1 MSTKRNIPVLK
12 NWMHKAGVAALLSTT
27 AVMTCMASV
36 ASAQS
41 TQPGTQLDTVVVI
54 GKNENNTGVSL
65 ATKDAAVVVTGAEL
79 DQVGPAD
86 LQDVFGLQTAVSVGN
101 STPTSQK
108 IFLHGIEELHLNVQ
122 IDGAR
127 QSNNLFH
134 HNGGTLID
142 PSLLKAVEVN
152 TGVAPADA
160 GPHALAGA
168 IRFETVDVDDL
179 LAPGEKMGG
188 TIGVSYDSNSE
199 TFTAS
204 GSVYARSSG
213 FEALLAGSFADG
225 DDYTNGAGEVEPWT
239 AASLKSGL
247 AKLAYQ
253 STGGDRL
260 EVSTEYV
267 EDAGIRP
274 HRANFTDVLGRNNDP
289 LYTKLSRHTTTL
301 SYETKKPTKNYDPTV
316 KLYFN
321 EARLF
326 RDTSFDA
333 KVESL
338 GGKVENNFK
347 TSSGKITVGADFYND
362 AASNEILD
370 PAHLSY
376 GGTFKEKATNIG
388 IYAQARV
395 TAIDG
400 IRFSFGARGDYQ
412 QFEGV
417 DGSEFDNFGF
427 SPNGTVE
434 IDANKNLTFFG
445 GVSRTFGGIKLT
457 EIALISGET
466 AGRGGNYTPGYDQNI
481 NPEWATNYKFGA
493 RYNKGG
499 WSAEGYYF
507 DTKIEDVNYQYAS
520 AARGNIGELESKG
533 VDLSAKYSWSNAY
546 LGFKYSHIDVTL
558 NDAPLSPNDFYLGT
572 PIGDIFKL
580 YGAYQWQNIGLTV
593 GFAATM
599 TLDLKETS
607 APAGELEGATVV
619 NAFAEWK
626 PKQVEGLTLRAE
638 VNNVFDEQYT
648 DRATNGVGYTGP
660 GPIIDPLHEP
670 GRSVKIGGKL
680 KF

>member
-1 MSTKRNIPVLK
+1 MSTGGNSLFSNSWISKIG
-12 NWMHKAGVAALLSTT
+12 AAALLSTT
-27 AVMTCMASV
+27 ALVTCAVSV

-41 TQPGTQLDTVVVI
+41 IQLERIVVV
-54 GKNENNTGVSL
+54 GESDSKAGVSL
-65 ATKDAAVVVTGAEL
+65 ATKDSSVVISGAEL
-79 DQVGPAD
+79 EQSGPSD
-86 LQDVFGLQTAVSVGN
+86 LQDVFGLQTAISVGN

-160 GPHALAGA
+160 GPHALGGA

-179 LAPGEKMGG
+179 LEPGRKMGG

-199 TFTAS
+199 TFTTS

-225 DDYTNGAGEVEPWT
+225 NDYTNGSGEVEPWT

-253 STGGDRL
+253 ADNGDRL
-260 EVSTEYV
+260 EVSTEYN

-274 HRANFTDVLGRNNDP
+274 HRGNFSSVVGRDNGP

-301 SYETKKPTKNYDPTV
+301 NYETKKPTKNYDPTV

-326 RDTSFDA
+326 RDGSFDA

-362 AASNEILD
+362 EGINEILD
-370 PAHLSY
+370 PGHPSH
-376 GGTFKEKATNIG
+376 GGTFKETATNIG
-388 IYAQARV
+388 IYTQARV

-412 QFEGV
+412 KFEGV
-417 DGSEFDNFGF
+417 DGSEFENFGF

-434 IDANKNLTFFG
+434 IDANNNLTFFA
-445 GVSRTFGGIKLT
+445 GVARTFGGIKLT

-493 RYNKGG
+493 RYKKGG
-499 WSAEGYYF
+499 WSAEAYYF
-507 DTKIEDVNYQYAS
+507 DTSIEDVNNQYADR
-520 AARGNIGELESKG
+520 ARGNIGELETKG
-533 VDLSAKYSWSNAY
+533 VDVAAKYSWSNAY
-546 LGFKYSHIDVTL
+546 LAFKYSHIDATL
-558 NDAPLSPNDFYLGT
+558 NGVPLGTNDFYLGT

-580 YGAYQWQNIGLTV
+580 SGAYQWQNVGLTV
-593 GFAATM
+593 GFDATL
-599 TLDLKETS
+599 TLDLEETS
-607 APAGELEGATVV
+607 APAGELEGYTVV

-626 PKQVEGLTLRAE
+626 PKQVKNLTLRAE
-638 VNNVFDEQYT
+638 VNNIFDEYYT
-648 DRATNGVGYTGP
+648 DRATNGVGFTGP